1 MAAYDWPDT
10 RIFVP
15 QTSELRV
22 IDNTQRSLESPLSGY
37 VQTSSMPGARWG
49 WSMDFGAQETDDR
62 AQLEAYLL
70 RLSGR
75 QHRARLYDIKRP
87 RPAGN
92 IVPSGV
98 TLAASAA
105 QFASSLQLAGCRGS
119 NAVLGGSFE
128 VDSNADGLADGWLRF
143 TGGSVG
149 SLGASL
155 STTAVA
161 HGTYSQSLIASALGA
176 TSSDRNG
183 IQQNGVP
190 VAHLAGQTITLAASM
205 AATASTQLLLY
216 VNWQNAGGSTIGGAD
231 LFASAAATGGVQALS
246 VTGACPAAA
255 VSANVYVYQHSGSG
269 GAVTLLVDA
278 VRLVAGSSSAS
289 YPGPATLDAGDWLGL
304 ATGQLVR
311 VVADATAT
319 DAGAMTVEVRHIL
332 RTAASSGSAVVL
344 DKPTA
349 LYVRTEAGL
358 SLPRQPG
365 RVQPPLSVEFVE
377 AFA

>member
-49 WSMDFGAQETDDR
+49 WSMDFGAQHTDDR

-75 QHRARLYDIKRP
+75 QHRARLWDIKRP
-87 RPAGN
+87 RPSG
-92 IVPSGV
+92 IIQLSGV
-98 TLAASAA
+98 TLAADAA
-105 QFASSLQLAGCRGS
+105 QFATSLQLAGCRGA
-119 NAVLGGSFE
+119 NAILGGSFE
-128 VDSNADGLADGWLRF
+128 VDSNADGLADGWSRYSA
-143 TGGSVG
+143 GSVG
-149 SLGASL
+149 GL
-155 STTAVA
+155 SAALSSGVHP
-161 HGTYSQSLIASALGA
+161 HGIYSQSLNAASLGSTAGDRQGISRSDINVSGFAGA
-176 TSSDRNG
+176 TVTLSFKVIGTLNSQLDAQAVWRDSG
-183 IQQNGVP
+183 GSVISTMSTT
-190 VAHLAGQTITLAASM
+190 VAMTTGLQTVSVSGTCPAT
-205 AATASTQLLLY
+205 AATCLLY
-216 VNWQNAGGSTIGGAD
+216 IFQHSN
-231 LFASAAATGGVQALS
+231 
-246 VTGACPAAA
+246 TGASPGI
-255 VSANVYVYQHSGSG
+255 Y
-269 GAVTLLVDA
+269 VDA
-278 VRLVAGSSSAS
+278 VQLQAGATATD
-289 YPGPATLDAGDWLGL
+289 YAPPATLLASDWLGL

-311 VVADATAT
+311 VVADAQAS
-319 DAGAMTVEVRHIL
+319 DAGAMTVEVRHML
-332 RTAASSGSAVVL
+332 RAAASSGSAVVL

-365 RVQPPLSVEFVE
+365 SAQPPLSVEFVE